1 MMKRVKV
8 IEWEVMVYN
17 TLPFKQSALVKV
29 GAGSGEFLCRQSKD
43 GGTRDAG
50 SSGEVSKD
58 TGGSSG
64 HSKGSMDITG

>member
-29 GAGSGEFLCRQSKD
+29 G
-43 GGTRDAG
+43 GGFR
-50 SSGEVSKD
+50 
-58 TGGSSG
+58 
-64 HSKGSMDITG
+64 